1 MSILH
6 LKINWRSP
14 SQTFCETFFC
24 ITFSLF
30 LKVSEV
36 CNISNKCW
44 FPNISPNKI
53 FSRKTPYTPPL
64 LQKGF
69 ALSVAEYFRNFQ
81 FLPFLYFTQW
91 MRCAIFQINANLL
104 ITERNINIF
113 TQETLYSSFISKK
126 NWRSPSGTFFE
137 ISTSTSFSL
146 FLTVSEVCNI
156 ANKYWLPNKWTT
168 NIFLHKT
175 PYTALSFQ
183 KKMCSRS

>member
-14 SQTFCETFFC
+14 SQTFRETFFF

-36 CNISNKCW
+36 CNIWNKCW
-44 FPNISPNKI
+44 FPNISANKI
-53 FSRKTPYTPPL
+53 FSRKTLYTPPL
-64 LQKGF
+64 LLKGF

-81 FLPFLYFTQW
+81 FLQHFYYFTQW
-91 MRCAIFQINANLL
+91 MRCAIFQINTNLL

-137 ISTSTSFSL
+137 ISTFYLIFTIFN
-146 FLTVSEVCNI
+146 SE
-156 ANKYWLPNKWTT
+156 WGL
-168 NIFLHKT
+168 
-175 PYTALSFQ
+175 
-183 KKMCSRS
+183 